1 MQMLLFKHS
10 LTNFRL
16 NLPEDSILTLHDSR
30 HNLPGNI
37 SRKYTIKPTYLF
49 EYKLIDGAPFMFGF
63 FPFND
68 LIIFDIIN
76 NKKQGSNFINVPVTV
91 EQSSHHIIK
100 LHFGIDTINDSL
112 SIVGIDVLDLTT
124 EQTAATDQH
133 FYLCVHA

>member
-1 MQMLLFKHS
+1 
-10 LTNFRL
+10 
-16 NLPEDSILTLHDSR
+16 
-30 HNLPGNI
+30 
-37 SRKYTIKPTYLF
+37 
-49 EYKLIDGAPFMFGF
+49 MFGF